1 MRKLKVLALIP
12 LLLLTGCK
20 SLDDKYPDLSDY
32 EKVHI
37 YEVGCIP
44 TSDCELISVEP
55 ATLSDNVDIWLKYKS
70 GSSNEFVTTNFALVK
85 GRCPICKKQ
94 RKQ

>member
-37 YEVGCIP
+37 YEVGCVP
-44 TSDCELISVEP
+44 TSDCELLSIEP
-55 ATLSDNVDIWLKYKS
+55 GTGSNDTAIWLKYKS
-70 GSSNEFVTTNFALVK
+70 GSSNEFLTTNFALVK
-85 GRCPICKKQ
+85 GRCPICKK
-94 RKQ
+94 